1 MKPESD
7 GRVTSAAAANAINT
21 LKQHSSC
28 TPATQWDFGSFC
40 GGITGKKGETHKL
53 LNLI

>member
-1 MKPESD
+1 VKPESD
-7 GRVTSAAAANAINT
+7 GRVASAAAANAINT
-21 LKQHSSC
+21 LKQSR
-28 TPATQWDFGSFC
+28 TPATQWDFGTFC